1 MLEIRIT
8 LISQFVNHKPTQ
20 QVTTVTIG
28 GSINKS
34 EDGDDG
40 QRLIR
45 FSPEETEVLRAV
57 LNALPINSPEHK

>member
-8 LISQFVNHKPTQ
+8 LISQFVNHKPAQ

-28 GSINKS
+28 GAIGYSK
-34 EDGDDG
+34 DDDDG

-45 FSPEETEVLRAV
+45 FSPEEAEVLRAV
-57 LNALPINSPEHK
+57 LNALPINSTECK